1 MSTSAQH
8 VKPLPLLVI
17 CGPTASGKT
26 ALAIELSRHF
36 DLEVVSA
43 DSRQVY
49 RGLDIGTAKATVEE
63 RRLVPHHLIDVVDP
77 TEEFSVADFI
87 RLATDVVAMIHEN
100 GRLPAVVGGTGL
112 YIKGLTEGLLGA
124 PSGDRNV
131 REELLALE
139 REQGSGTLYRRLG
152 DVDPS
157 LAERLYPGDLLRI
170 VRALEVY
177 SLSGRRLSEF
187 QQEHGFDDRPY
198 ETLKIAISP
207 EREVLYQRI
216 NRRVEQM
223 FADGLLDEVRQL
235 LDKGYAPDL
244 KSMRTIGYRE
254 SILHLQGQ
262 LSLDEAIALIQ
273 RDSRRY
279 AKRQLT
285 WFRRDN
291 SIIWVDSFEESAKIQ
306 KFIEHFMQRIRSG
319 YGQDPF

>member
-1 MSTSAQH
+1 MSDPVQQL
-8 VKPLPLLVI
+8 KPLPLLVI

-49 RGLDIGTAKATVEE
+49 RGLDIGTAKATAEE
-63 RRLVPHHLIDVVDP
+63 RRQVPHHLIDVVNAD
-77 TEEFSVADFI
+77 EEFSVADFI
-87 RLATDVVAMIHEN
+87 RLASDAVEQIHGR

-112 YIKGLTEGLLGA
+112 YIKGLTEGLLSA
-124 PSGDRNV
+124 PSGDGIV

-152 DVDPS
+152 EIDPP
-157 LAERLYPGDLLRI
+157 LAARLPPGDLLRI

-177 SLSGRRLSEF
+177 ELSGRRLSEY
-187 QQEHGFDDRPY
+187 QQEHAFEERPY
-198 ETLKIAISP
+198 DTLKIALAP
-207 EREVLYQRI
+207 EREILYQRI
-216 NRRVEQM
+216 NQRVEQM
-223 FADGLLDEVRQL
+223 FSEGLLDEVRQL
-235 LDKGYAPDL
+235 LDKGYSPEL
-244 KSMRTIGYRE
+244 KAMRTIGYRE
-254 SILHLQGQ
+254 SILHLQGR
-262 LSLDEAIALIQ
+262 LSQDEAIALIQ

-291 SIIWVDSFEESAKIQ
+291 SIISVDSFSESAKIH
-306 KFIEHFMQRIRSG
+306 KFIDHFMQRTRSG
-319 YGQDPF
+319 HGQDPF